1 MKELLSGLKKQ
12 QSVFTHTKEVSDAA
26 VKASYLIAKEIAV
39 ASKPFS
45 DGEFVKNCML
55 KAAEVVCPEKRQA
68 FANISLTRNT
78 IADRI
83 SDLSANV
90 DNQLKEKV
98 ASFVAFSI
106 AIDESTD
113 VTDIA
118 QLAVFIRG
126 VDASLT
132 ITEEFIKLVPMTGTT
147 GEDIFNSLV
156 GALDN
161 IGVDWARAVSIAT
174 DGAPSM
180 TGKRAGVVAKLK
192 EKINAANGGHDFHTF
207 H

>member
-1 MKELLSGLKKQ
+1 M
-12 QSVFTHTKEVSDAA
+12 
-26 VKASYLIAKEIAV
+26 KASYRIAKEIAV

-106 AIDESTD
+106 AINESAD

-118 QLAVFIRG
+118 QLVFSS
-126 VDASLT
+126 VVLM
-132 ITEEFIKLVPMTGTT
+132 LV
-147 GEDIFNSLV
+147 
-156 GALDN
+156 
-161 IGVDWARAVSIAT
+161 
-174 DGAPSM
+174 
-180 TGKRAGVVAKLK
+180 
-192 EKINAANGGHDFHTF
+192 
-207 H
+207 